1 MDHRWGKRLP
11 VDIEVTLEGPSGAR
25 AIGRIRNVSVSG
37 ALIATRLTVA
47 PLARIR
53 VTTAPRLEAETGEAI
68 AYVVRQTP
76 LGLGI
81 EWCELAPAPV
91 RAMLAVATSGRRVE
105 IDGTRVT
112 LSGSVRSRSER
123 EIAGEAAAG
132 APGVTDVRNE
142 ICVGP

>member
-1 MDHRWGKRLP
+1 MDHRWGQRLP
-11 VDIEVTLEGPSGAR
+11 VDIEVALEGPSGVR

-53 VTTAPRLEAETGEAI
+53 VTTTPRFEAGTGETI

-76 LGLGI
+76 FGLGI

-91 RAMLAVATSGRRVE
+91 RAMLAAATGGLRVGIE
-105 IDGTRVT
+105 GTRVT
-112 LSGSVRSRSER
+112 LSGRVPSRSER
-123 EIAGEAAAG
+123 EIAGEIAAR